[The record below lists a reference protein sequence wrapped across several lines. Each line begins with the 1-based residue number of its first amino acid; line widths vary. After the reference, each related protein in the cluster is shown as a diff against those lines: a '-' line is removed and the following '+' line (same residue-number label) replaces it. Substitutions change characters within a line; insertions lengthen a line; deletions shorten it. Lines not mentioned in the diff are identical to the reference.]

1 MKNVYSID
9 FFKLM
14 IDLSLISDRKPKI
27 MALFRIIATQ
37 IQKIHYEF
45 IEYKNDLDQGVKTQ
59 NCYLRGELNKWFD
72 PYQKRIFLR
81 TITPNY
87 DDYLIHSQSSGKF
100 TMISKETPFMAQS
113 SNSLLANHTS
123 FEVVLPTGFVLN
135 ETQDRLMRSI
145 LDKNKLPSKTYRITN
160 G

>member
-1 MKNVYSID
+1 MKNVYRID

-14 IDLSLISDRKPKI
+14 IQLLPVVLIKSSLVVFLKI
-27 MALFRIIATQ
+27 VSTQ

-45 IEYKNDLDQGVKTQ
+45 VQYKLNLDQGVKSQ
-59 NCYLRGELNKWFD
+59 NCYLRAELNKWFD

-87 DDYLIHSQSSGKF
+87 DQLLIWSEASNKPF
-100 TMISKETPFMAQS
+100 LISEETPFLLQS
-113 SNSLLANHTS
+113 ENGLLVNQIN
-123 FEVVLPTGFVLN
+123 FEVVLPIGFLLTTN
-135 ETQDRLMRSI
+135 QDRLIKTI